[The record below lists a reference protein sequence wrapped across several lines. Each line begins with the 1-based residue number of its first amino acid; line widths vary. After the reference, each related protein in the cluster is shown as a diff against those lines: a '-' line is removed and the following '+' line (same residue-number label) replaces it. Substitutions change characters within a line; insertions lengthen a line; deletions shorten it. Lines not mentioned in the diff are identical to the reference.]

1 MEIVLW
7 FTSVLMTRGER
18 IADTESEDTGS
29 NWNLPGGL
37 AGMLEPGFCFQES
50 MDNNI
55 SHSWLVIRI
64 TCYWSGRC
72 LSSSRGLKG
81 IQGGDLGTGHGI
93 LRGMQFTVTYCKI

>member
-1 MEIVLW
+1 
-7 FTSVLMTRGER
+7 MTAGER

-29 NWNLPGGL
+29 NWNLPRGL
-37 AGMLEPGFCFQES
+37 GMLEPELFSQES

-55 SHSWLVIRI
+55 SHSRLIIRI

-93 LRGMQFTVTYCKI
+93 LWGM